1 MGTTWQKGINVAS
14 ASTQPP
20 VDQKADNKKGTVEE
34 EEDNMDVLANPN
46 DPDKKFKI
54 SSKLDPK

>member
-1 MGTTWQKGINVAS
+1 V
-14 ASTQPP
+14 
-20 VDQKADNKKGTVEE
+20 E

>member
-1 MGTTWQKGINVAS
+1 V
-14 ASTQPP
+14 
-20 VDQKADNKKGTVEE
+20 DNKKKGTME
-34 EEDNMDVLANPN
+34 EEDNKEVLADPN